1 MSSAPVRYP
10 YRAVSELED
19 VIAAQHRVLQE
30 LRDLRRAATDL
41 RTKQYLREQ
50 ETRARGVHAWLTGLR
65 EEMHDR
71 PSAARTEPK
80 D

>member
-19 VIAAQHRVLQE
+19 VTAAQHRVLQE
-30 LRDLRRAATDL
+30 LTDLRRAATDL

-50 ETRARGVHAWLTGLR
+50 EQRAKTVHAWLCALR
-65 EEMHDR
+65 EEMRHR
-71 PSAARTEPK
+71 PPSEA
-80 D
+80 